1 MDLMILIDSSSSM
14 VNRFN
19 DAKEFVRKVVDGLKI
34 GSTDDLTRVTIA
46 QFGSKVSAKA
56 QKRV

>member
-14 VNRFN
+14 YNRFD